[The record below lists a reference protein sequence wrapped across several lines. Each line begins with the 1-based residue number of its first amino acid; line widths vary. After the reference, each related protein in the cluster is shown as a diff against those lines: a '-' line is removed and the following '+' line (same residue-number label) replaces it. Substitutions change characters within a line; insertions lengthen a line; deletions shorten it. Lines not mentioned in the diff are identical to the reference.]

1 MESLVFCRL
10 TDVLASPHRIAD
22 GHLLIA
28 ASSRAG
34 HLFATPSG
42 G

>member
-10 TDVLASPHRIAD
+10 TDVLAAPHQIAD

-28 ASSRAG
+28 APRAG
-34 HLFATPSG
+34 HLFATPSAG
-42 G
+42 